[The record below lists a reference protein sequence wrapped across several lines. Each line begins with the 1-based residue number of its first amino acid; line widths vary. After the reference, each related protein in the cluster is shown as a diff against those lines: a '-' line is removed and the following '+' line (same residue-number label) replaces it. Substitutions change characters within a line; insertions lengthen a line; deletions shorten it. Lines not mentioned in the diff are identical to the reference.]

1 MHNPAVQNRAL
12 DRDYCPHISAC
23 YEARQQAE
31 RARLNLLDRGV
42 ALESVEL
49 VEPEAP
55 ERGLR
60 VLRGLLLAALAG
72 AATGAVLATL
82 VQLALLAAFPA
93 LIDAGMWVTLP
104 AALWCGAALGLLAGA
119 ALGSGHGGFERVLA
133 LLGRLTQHPR
143 FMLIARPRS
152 VREAFLARAALRE
165 SLR

>member
-1 MHNPAVQNRAL
+1 MHNPIAQ
-12 DRDYCPHISAC
+12 DREFCPQIAAS

-31 RARLNLLDRGV
+31 RARLELLDRGV

-82 VQLALLAAFPA
+82 IQLALLAAFPA

-104 AALWCGAALGLLAGA
+104 AALWCGAAFGLLAGA
-119 ALGSGHGGFERVLA
+119 ALGAGRGGLERAFAA
-133 LLGRLTQHPR
+133 LRRLTSHPR
-143 FMLIARPRS
+143 FMLIARPRN
-152 VREAFLARAALRE
+152 VREAFLARTALRE